1 FTFASMMRR
10 SIKQC
15 LLMLCLAGCL
25 AACSKSNND
34 VPEVDQAQ
42 IIAQFK
48 ADTTAIRAFVKAN
61 NLTEMKKDEGS
72 GIFYQVIAPGSGS
85 VTYSASTQITAD
97 YTGRLLNGTVFET
110 TTGKTPA
117 TFALGNVIAGWQF
130 GIQKIQKDGKIRLII
145 PSYFAYGNVIKGSI
159 PANSVLDF
167 DITLNNVQ

>member
-1 FTFASMMRR
+1 
-10 SIKQC
+10 
-15 LLMLCLAGCL
+15 MLCIAGCL

-34 VPEVDQAQ
+34 VPEIDQAQ

-48 ADTTAIRAFVKAN
+48 ADTTAIRAFIVAN
-61 NLTEMKKDEGS
+61 NLVEMKKDEGS

-85 VTYSASTQITAD
+85 VTYTGNTQITAD
-97 YTGRLLNGTVFET
+97 YTGRLLNGTIFDT

-117 TFALGNVIAGWQF
+117 TFTLGNVIGGWQF

-145 PSYFAYGNVIKGSI
+145 PSYFAYGSVVKGSI